1 MSLEQR
7 IDTLTTRHI
16 RDLSEK
22 DAMNDTIFDVR
33 ISSIRAQAIQLVPEA
48 RGQHRSFLHVPGA
61 VHDRPGDNVAVL
73 DLQVFDLGLKAQ
85 IHQEEKHPRQS
96 FAISTS
102 HVGLYLDL
110 RDAYRPT
117 NRSGGYT
124 VAKASLSEVTSALV
138 LKRADLA
145 WRALSVIL
153 ETDAADHIS
162 EVVSAHTGPITHAI
176 DAYQRLQSRIL
187 LGARVRVHRT
197 LQWSKKLSV
206 VDPLS
211 TTQPS
216 YLIQTG
222 RPHEIR
228 VHAATKI
235 LLYIRSCLRFLTAEE
250 REAILHLPGVENTT
264 VTREDV
270 IALLEGRLT
279 GLAVDADANSLANHK
294 LMTRILGAPDIPKV
308 TRRHERAIEAVR
320 VRLRSTKVVV
330 LHPKQGTPSEVS
342 LDMVYITVALK
353 KSEVLAISSKSPKDA
368 VAARDK
374 PRSLVQHLAVS
385 VALDSIEVLVLPHI
399 LNFAQS
405 LARLR
410 KRSRNTASIPSS
422 IPPPHPPQG
431 TGKTTFLVDAT
442 LSLQSTRFQVAAEKL
457 IVSLIVSR
465 LGFVSS
471 LYARPHPTSQI
482 LPDLSANSSIFFDLV
497 ALQAHS
503 STDNGSPVPQDMLAE
518 ISLKH
523 GGLNCALRR
532 EVALSPTIRA
542 ALAIGHL
549 QLSVPRSAIRLSRF
563 IDEWKADYLPGLE
576 HTIQELVS
584 DLRRGDAVSPSPT
597 SAKPPSPITHLQFSI
612 GSCGVYL
619 HVLPGTW
626 LSWELMNVVAYL
638 KLGVGLVPSRQLS
651 APFGLRFSSQHI
663 NIASLSKGDR
673 LEDTL
678 GKGGLKVDLPSMTV
692 TGIYENRGV
701 HVLVSAGFFSI
712 TVKPSYW
719 DTLLS
724 VQQKFGNDINDL
736 FHVLADARA
745 KRLPSQAPAKSQPL
759 SSQSLFRSG
768 AFKAKGFRIGLEV
781 HSSTLLFECQDV
793 KGSLT
798 DGEGKGKGKSWRL
811 NVIGLALSLAPR
823 SHGVTTSESSRFDGN
838 RRSAFVKIDCKS
850 EVSHR
855 TSGKFLGIKVCK
867 IHAILQPSSI
877 GEIGDFIDHLQVCLV
892 FDLNLCSIDF
902 PKQAEVLNRKDERIR
917 ELAAFKMKTQ
927 SILKTFEVTDRES
940 TPDDDVMWFKDHA
953 VALSASNVGVAFP
966 LALDNSAD
974 LPPGKPHHHHTVSAF
989 LFSIE
994 SVKFEDKKM
1003 GDSQFVMKGFSF
1015 QFVDRLASICQS
1027 IVRITETHGHRTSR
1041 FRQSVPED
1049 FAGEGHQTYNRLVY
1063 PDMTA
1068 QVRTERSANS
1078 RRIRVGANISG
1089 FVLDLDPSI
1098 ADHVAS
1104 LIDVYRS
1111 GKERVD
1117 RIAVNVPRNTAVQ
1130 DLRPNLRRV
1139 VSESNEKEQTTSGIL
1154 LSMVFLSGKV
1164 RMHSSSLR
1172 TGSLYDI
1179 KGHTL
1184 ATSVAES
1191 FNLPMLSV
1199 WGEYRATPAFRGLTM
1214 DQEADPSSLVLKST
1228 IHSSENTLRPTLIP
1242 FITELVNYI
1251 ERRMRKASPSTSSL
1265 SNRTAISV
1273 APPEPDPFNDS
1284 SPASSMHITLAL
1296 RIDKSKLQ
1304 LTCQPDVNVIAGVY
1318 WDSGGFLV
1326 NITRSGR
1333 QISFVGNVGGLT
1345 IGLKHGFL
1353 SEDCVRLD
1361 ARNLAFSATFTGADK
1376 SSGIDTSSISVIVDT
1391 EVSGGLRFS
1400 RFQDVLCFKAVWL
1413 DRIPVISTMPSDEPI
1428 DNLLKAKALPIP
1440 GAVPTTKSGFTTAV
1454 LVHFRRICLDV
1465 DLGQSISSVR
1475 MDMLDVILES
1485 KIEEIR
1491 AELSVSVGDLTM
1503 SATGNISGHARIPDF
1518 SFRTM
1523 RRKALKL
1530 DSIDQLGESRMLDMS
1545 LESGSLEMTLESD
1558 YQKILHLWWV
1568 ARV

>member
-16 RDLSEK
+16 RDLLTEK
-22 DAMNDTIFDVR
+22 DLMNDTIFDVR
-33 ISSIRAQAIQLVPEA
+33 FSSIRAQAIQLVPKARA
-48 RGQHRSFLHVPGA
+48 RGQHHSFLHVPDA
-61 VHDRPGDNVAVL
+61 VHDRPKNNVAVL

-85 IHQEEKHPRQS
+85 VHKEEKHPRQS
-96 FAISTS
+96 FAISAS
-102 HVGLYLDL
+102 HIGLFLDV
-110 RDAYRPT
+110 RDAYGPT
-117 NRSGGYT
+117 NRSGVCT

-153 ETDAADHIS
+153 ETDAADYIS
-162 EVVSAHTGPITHAI
+162 EVVSAHTGPITHAV

-187 LGARVRVHRT
+187 LGARVRVHQT

-250 REAILHLPGVENTT
+250 REAILHLPGVEDTA

-270 IALLEGRLT
+270 ISLLNGQLS
-279 GLAVDADANSLANHK
+279 GLVVDTDANSLANLK
-294 LMTRILGAPDIPKV
+294 LMTRFFGAPEIPKA
-308 TRRHERAIEAVR
+308 TRRYERAIEVAR

-330 LHPKQGTPSEVS
+330 VHPKQGTPSEVS
-342 LDMVYITVALK
+342 LDTVDITAALK
-353 KSEVLAISSKSPKDA
+353 KSEVLAVSSKSPKDA
-368 VAARDK
+368 VSARDK
-374 PRSLVQHLAVS
+374 PRPLVQHIAVS
-385 VALDSIEVLVLPHI
+385 VALDSVEVLVLPHI

-410 KRSRNTASIPSS
+410 KGSRNTTSMPPST
-422 IPPPHPPQG
+422 PPPHPSQG
-431 TGKTTFLVDAT
+431 TGKTIFLIDAT
-442 LSLQSTRFQVAAEKL
+442 LSLQSTRFQVAAENL
-457 IVSLIVSR
+457 IVALIVSR

-471 LYARPHPTSQI
+471 LYARPQPTSQT
-482 LPDLSANSSIFFDLV
+482 LPDLSANSSLFFDLV

-518 ISLKH
+518 VSFKK

-532 EVALSPTIRA
+532 EVALSPTIRT

-576 HTIQELVS
+576 HTVQELVS
-584 DLRRGDAVSPSPT
+584 DLRQGDAVSPSPT
-597 SAKPPSPITHLQFSI
+597 SAKPRILATHLQFSI
-612 GSCGVYL
+612 RSCGVYL

-626 LSWELMNVVAYL
+626 LSWELMNVVAYF
-638 KLGVGLVPSRQLS
+638 KLGLGVVPSRQLS

-663 NIASLSKGDR
+663 NIASISKGDR
-673 LEDTL
+673 PEETL

-745 KRLPSQAPAKSQPL
+745 KRPPSQAPAKSQPL
-759 SSQSLFRSG
+759 PSQSLLRGG
-768 AFKAKGFRIGLEV
+768 AFKAKGFRIGLEG

-793 KGSLT
+793 SGSLT
-798 DGEGKGKGKSWRL
+798 DGEGKGKGKSWHL

-823 SHGVTTSESSRFDGN
+823 SYGVTKSESGRFDGN

-877 GEIGDFIDHLQVCLV
+877 GEIGDFMDHLQACLA
-892 FDLNLCSIDF
+892 FKLFLCFIDF
-902 PKQAEVLNRKDERIR
+902 SKQAEVLNRKDERIR
-917 ELAAFKMKTQ
+917 ELAAFKKKTQ

-940 TPDDDVMWFKDHA
+940 TPRDAMMWFKDYA

-966 LALDNSAD
+966 LALDNSVD
-974 LPPGKPHHHHTVSAF
+974 PPPGKPHHHHAVPAF
-989 LFSIE
+989 LFSVGT
-994 SVKFEDKKM
+994 VKFEDKNT

-1015 QFVDRLASICQS
+1015 QFVDRLVSTPQS
-1027 IVRITETHGHRTSR
+1027 IVRIPETHGHQTSR

-1049 FAGEGHQTYNRLVY
+1049 FAGDDHQTCNRLVY
-1063 PDMTA
+1063 PDMAA
-1068 QVRTERSANS
+1068 QVRTEGSANS
-1078 RRIRVGANISG
+1078 RRIRIGASISG
-1089 FVLDLDPSI
+1089 FILDLDPSI

-1117 RIAVNVPRNTAVQ
+1117 RITVNVPRNLAVQ

-1139 VSESNEKEQTTSGIL
+1139 VSESNEEAQITSSIL

-1172 TGSLYDI
+1172 TSTLYDI

-1184 ATSVAES
+1184 PASVAES

-1199 WGEYRATPAFRGLTM
+1199 WGEYRATPASRGLAM
-1214 DQEADPSSLVLKST
+1214 DPEAEPSSLVLKST
-1228 IHSSENTLRPTLIP
+1228 VHSSENTLRPTLLP
-1242 FITELVNYI
+1242 FITDLVNHI
-1251 ERRMRKASPSTSSL
+1251 ERRMRKASPSSSSL
-1265 SNRTAISV
+1265 SNRGAIST
-1273 APPEPDPFNDS
+1273 APPEPDALNDS
-1284 SPASSMHITLAL
+1284 SPASGMHITLAL
-1296 RIDKSKLQ
+1296 RIDQSKLQ

-1376 SSGIDTSSISVIVDT
+1376 SSGIDTSSILVVVDT

-1413 DRIPVISTMPSDEPI
+1413 DRIPVISTTPSDEPI
-1428 DNLLKAKALPIP
+1428 DHPLKAKILPVP
-1440 GAVPTTKSGFTTAV
+1440 GAVLTTKADFTTAV
-1454 LVHFRRICLDV
+1454 LVHFRRIGLDV

-1475 MDMLDVILES
+1475 MDMLDVNIES
-1485 KIEEIR
+1485 KIEEMR
-1491 AELSVSVGDLTM
+1491 TELSVSVGDLTM

-1558 YQKILHLWWV
+1558 YQKILHLW
-1568 ARV
+1568 

>member
-16 RDLSEK
+16 RDLTEK

-33 ISSIRAQAIQLVPEA
+33 FSSIRVQAIQLVPKA
-48 RGQHRSFLHVPGA
+48 RDQHLSFLHVPDA
-61 VHDRPGDNVAVL
+61 VHGRPEDNVAVL

-85 IHQEEKHPRQS
+85 VHEEEKHPRQS
-96 FAISTS
+96 FAISTN

-110 RDAYRPT
+110 RDAYRPP

-124 VAKASLSEVTSALV
+124 VAKVSLSEVTSAFV
-138 LKRADLA
+138 HKRADLA

-162 EVVSAHTGPITHAI
+162 EVVSAHTGPIIHAV

-187 LGARVRVHRT
+187 LGARVRVHQT

-216 YLIQTG
+216 FLIQTG

-270 IALLEGRLT
+270 IALLAGRLT
-279 GLAVDADANSLANHK
+279 GLAVDADVNSVANLK

-342 LDMVYITVALK
+342 LDMVYITAALK
-353 KSEVLAISSKSPKDA
+353 KSEVLPVSLKSPKDA
-368 VAARDK
+368 VPARDK

-385 VALDSIEVLVLPHI
+385 VALDSIDVLVLPHI

-410 KRSRNTASIPSS
+410 KRSRNTTSIPSS

-431 TGKTTFLVDAT
+431 TGKTTFLIDAT

-457 IVSLIVSR
+457 IVALIVSR

-471 LYARPHPTSQI
+471 LYARPHPTSQT
-482 LPDLSANSSIFFDLV
+482 LPDLSANSSLFFDLV

-518 ISLKH
+518 ISLKR

-597 SAKPPSPITHLQFSI
+597 SAKPPTPIMQLQFSI
-612 GSCGVYL
+612 RSCGVYL

-626 LSWELMNVVAYL
+626 LSWELMNIVAYL
-638 KLGVGLVPSRQLS
+638 KLGVGLVLSRQLS

-663 NIASLSKGDR
+663 NIASLSKGER
-673 LEDTL
+673 LEDML

-692 TGIYENRGV
+692 TGIYENQGV

-745 KRLPSQAPAKSQPL
+745 KRLPSQAPARSQPL
-759 SSQSLFRSG
+759 PSQSLLRSG
-768 AFKAKGFRIGLEV
+768 AFKAKGFRIGLEG

-793 KGSLT
+793 KGSVT

-823 SHGVTTSESSRFDGN
+823 SYGVTKSESARFDGN
-838 RRSAFVKIDCKS
+838 RRSAFVKIDCKLD
-850 EVSHR
+850 VSHR

-877 GEIGDFIDHLQVCLV
+877 GEIGDFIDHLQACLV
-892 FDLNLCSIDF
+892 LNSFCALLTL
-902 PKQAEVLNRKDERIR
+902 PNRLISLTE
-917 ELAAFKMKTQ
+917 KM
-927 SILKTFEVTDRES
+927 
-940 TPDDDVMWFKDHA
+940 
-953 VALSASNVGVAFP
+953 
-966 LALDNSAD
+966 
-974 LPPGKPHHHHTVSAF
+974 SAF
-989 LFSIE
+989 
-994 SVKFEDKKM
+994 
-1003 GDSQFVMKGFSF
+1003 
-1015 QFVDRLASICQS
+1015 
-1027 IVRITETHGHRTSR
+1027 
-1041 FRQSVPED
+1041 
-1049 FAGEGHQTYNRLVY
+1049 
-1063 PDMTA
+1063 
-1068 QVRTERSANS
+1068 
-1078 RRIRVGANISG
+1078 
-1089 FVLDLDPSI
+1089 
-1098 ADHVAS
+1098 
-1104 LIDVYRS
+1104 
-1111 GKERVD
+1111 
-1117 RIAVNVPRNTAVQ
+1117 VNLLP
-1130 DLRPNLRRV
+1130 LRR
-1139 VSESNEKEQTTSGIL
+1139 
-1154 LSMVFLSGKV
+1154 
-1164 RMHSSSLR
+1164 
-1172 TGSLYDI
+1172 
-1179 KGHTL
+1179 
-1184 ATSVAES
+1184 
-1191 FNLPMLSV
+1191 
-1199 WGEYRATPAFRGLTM
+1199 
-1214 DQEADPSSLVLKST
+1214 
-1228 IHSSENTLRPTLIP
+1228 
-1242 FITELVNYI
+1242 
-1251 ERRMRKASPSTSSL
+1251 
-1265 SNRTAISV
+1265 
-1273 APPEPDPFNDS
+1273 
-1284 SPASSMHITLAL
+1284 
-1296 RIDKSKLQ
+1296 
-1304 LTCQPDVNVIAGVY
+1304 
-1318 WDSGGFLV
+1318 
-1326 NITRSGR
+1326 
-1333 QISFVGNVGGLT
+1333 
-1345 IGLKHGFL
+1345 
-1353 SEDCVRLD
+1353 
-1361 ARNLAFSATFTGADK
+1361 
-1376 SSGIDTSSISVIVDT
+1376 
-1391 EVSGGLRFS
+1391 
-1400 RFQDVLCFKAVWL
+1400 
-1413 DRIPVISTMPSDEPI
+1413 
-1428 DNLLKAKALPIP
+1428 
-1440 GAVPTTKSGFTTAV
+1440 
-1454 LVHFRRICLDV
+1454 
-1465 DLGQSISSVR
+1465 
-1475 MDMLDVILES
+1475 
-1485 KIEEIR
+1485 
-1491 AELSVSVGDLTM
+1491 
-1503 SATGNISGHARIPDF
+1503 
-1518 SFRTM
+1518 
-1523 RRKALKL
+1523 RRK
-1530 DSIDQLGESRMLDMS
+1530 
-1545 LESGSLEMTLESD
+1545 
-1558 YQKILHLWWV
+1558 V
-1568 ARV
+1568 F